1 MLGSRGCPL
10 NRSSTLLQLRILYR
24 LYTWS
29 LGPNYTLFSYTSLA
43 SKNVRDFQMSS
54 RNFMKQICFDTKC
67 DTLQNFIFSKTRIDP
82 REFRH
87 VQCSKQFPSN
97 LVLNISRLIPRPH
110 VSGYFWIHNFF
121 FPDTA
126 SVRRIRWMLHTN
138 PQILNPLSRVEIFE
152 YAVWIRNRVDI
163 FYPGAGGGGGGS
175 QDWAQ
180 FFTVNIQDGA
190 ERNVIASLLL
200 GLQFQVL
207 QRLCS

>member
-1 MLGSRGCPL
+1 
-10 NRSSTLLQLRILYR
+10 
-24 LYTWS
+24 
-29 LGPNYTLFSYTSLA
+29 
-43 SKNVRDFQMSS
+43 MSS

-110 VSGYFWIHNFF
+110 VSGYFWIRNIF

-163 FYPGAGGGGGGS
+163 FYPGAGGGWGGS

-190 ERNVIASLLL
+190 EHNVIASLLL

-207 QRLCS
+207 